1 MAEARNA
8 FNFHRDFSKNGA
20 SGVYLD
26 PTHHLPVPYAQ
37 HMVLLEQ
44 ARQEAFAEGVAA
56 GRQQQADFE
65 AQQLASALA
74 DIARHLSQAGQQLKA
89 SEQESRKEAL
99 TFALVF
105 ARKLAGRLVEQAPI
119 APIEATA
126 RAILNDLRGA
136 PHVAV
141 RCEPT
146 LVDAVKSRLTLLLR
160 ENGIDLKLFVFPDPA
175 IARGD
180 CRIEW
185 AEGGIVRERDKLE
198 YLIEQSLEIVLKPS
212 GF

>member
-1 MAEARNA
+1 MADARNA
-8 FNFHRDFSKNGA
+8 FNFHRDFSKSGA
-20 SGVYLD
+20 SAVYLD
-26 PTHHLPVPYAQ
+26 PNHNLPVPHAQ
-37 HMVLLEQ
+37 HIILLEQ
-44 ARQEAFAEGVAA
+44 ARQEAFAQGVAA
-56 GRQQQADFE
+56 GREQQSDFE
-65 AQQLASALA
+65 AQQLSLALG
-74 DIARHLSQAGQQLKA
+74 DIAQQLSQAGQQLKA

-105 ARKLAGRLVEQAPI
+105 ARKLAGRLVEQTPV

-141 RCEPT
+141 RCEPS

-175 IARGD
+175 IQRGD

-185 AEGGIVRERDKLE
+185 AEGGIVREQERLE